1 MRAAAMAG
9 IIVAFASH
17 AALGHVVRHATIADS
32 FWGRWAPSEEAC
44 SKAGETVIEMAAKS
58 YVSPKA
64 SCSVDWVSETAG
76 RAGPI
81 YAAHLQCSR
90 GANDARPTISN
101 VVFFLKDANQLSI
114 GADFSKLEIYR
125 RCPGRNPKA
134 AP

>member
-1 MRAAAMAG
+1 MRAAAIVG
-9 IIVAFASH
+9 LIVAFGSP
-17 AALGHVVRHATIADS
+17 AALGHVVRHANIADS

-44 SKAGETVIEMAAKS
+44 TKVGETVIEMAAKR

-81 YAAHLQCSR
+81 YSAHLQCSR

-101 VVFFLKDANQLSI
+101 VVFFLKGTDQLSI

-125 RCPGRNPKA
+125 RCPDRTRKA
-134 AP
+134 TP